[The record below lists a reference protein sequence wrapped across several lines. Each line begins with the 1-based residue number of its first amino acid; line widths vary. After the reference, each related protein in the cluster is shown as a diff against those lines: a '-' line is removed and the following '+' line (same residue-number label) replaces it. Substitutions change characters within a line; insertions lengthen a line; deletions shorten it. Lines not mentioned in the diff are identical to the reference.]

1 MLRVA
6 DGLDC
11 NHAKVV
17 RRLACDVGDK
27 AITIRLEAS
36 GDCRME
42 IERARQ
48 KQDLLERKT
57 KRMIEYRC

>member
-1 MLRVA
+1 
-6 DGLDC
+6 
-11 NHAKVV
+11 
-17 RRLACDVGDK
+17 
-27 AITIRLEAS
+27 
-36 GDCRME
+36 ME